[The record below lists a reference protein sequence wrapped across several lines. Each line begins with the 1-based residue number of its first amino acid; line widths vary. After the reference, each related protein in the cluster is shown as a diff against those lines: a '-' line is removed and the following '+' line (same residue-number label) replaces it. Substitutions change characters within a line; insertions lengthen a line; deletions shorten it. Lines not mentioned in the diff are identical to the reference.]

1 MASQNELTF
10 YINLIQQYSPSSLT
24 DQAITGDIA
33 DLYWGLVNAGT
44 VPSPAMEFSPATT
57 STVAPAAGGAGA
69 LPATPK
75 GYMTVSVNGV
85 NQQIAYY

>member
-1 MASQNELTF
+1 MASQNELQF
-10 YINLIQQYSPSSLT
+10 YMNLIQQYSPSSLT
-24 DQAITGDIA
+24 EQAITGDIA

-44 VPSPAMEFSPATT
+44 VPGPAMEFANATT

-75 GYMTVSVNGV
+75 GYITVSINGTS
-85 NQQIAYY
+85 QQVAYY